1 MHGFLVVLW
10 TLGILAAIICPIV
23 MFIWLFRKANATLNV
38 FGEQVQQVTSPL
50 ENLQE
55 ASELPALRPA
65 GASGDPQVLAA
76 ARQVRAEVAATRRT
90 RRYARLSAAK
100 ARWEKL
106 GLM

>member
-23 MFIWLFRKANATLNV
+23 MFVWLFRKANATLNV

-76 ARQVRAEVAATRRT
+76 ARQVRAAGGRPPPAKGP
-90 RRYARLSAAK
+90 ASHSAYSPLRALIS
-100 ARWEKL
+100 R
-106 GLM
+106 